1 MSNRS
6 RHRTRWGAI
15 VAVALTLVVVG
26 AACAP
31 KPAAGPAASS
41 GGGGPVGD
49 IINRLN
55 SARAQAGL
63 PGFAVDGGMNANAQM
78 HANRMAGG
86 GGGGCG
92 NLYHSPELGGW
103 YAGHSAGENVGCASP
118 CPGDGSKFTSMWLS
132 SPPHRANI
140 MNGGFRY
147 IGVGAAC
154 NGGAMYA
161 VVQFRN

>member
-1 MSNRS
+1 MLNRS

-15 VAVALTLVVVG
+15 VAVVLALAVLG

-31 KPAAGPAASS
+31 KPAAGPSAS
-41 GGGGPVGD
+41 GGSGIVGD

-78 HANRMAGG
+78 HANRMAAG

-92 NLYHSPELGGW
+92 NLYHSPELGAW
-103 YAGHSAGENVGCASP
+103 YAGHSAGENVACASP
-118 CPGDGSKFTSMWLS
+118 CPGNGGQFVSMWLS

-154 NGGAMYA
+154 NGRAMYA
-161 VVQFRN
+161 AVQFRN